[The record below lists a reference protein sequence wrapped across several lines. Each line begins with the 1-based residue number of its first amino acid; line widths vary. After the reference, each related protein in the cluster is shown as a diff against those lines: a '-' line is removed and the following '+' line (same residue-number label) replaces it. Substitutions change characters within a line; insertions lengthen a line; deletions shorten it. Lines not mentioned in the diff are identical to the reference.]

1 MLVSRLF
8 LIIQNLYSF
17 QVREWSE
24 AKYTIE
30 GLEKENDDLMAQLE
44 KLRREIAILRN
55 DQDNATRERTD
66 LQSESKHLLVRVD
79 DLENQLQKAVEEKSR
94 FQKELNDTK
103 NEETFQSF
111 RRESETV
118 VSEVSG
124 GTLEAGVDM
133 FPEMQEDL
141 DVAKRERD
149 QLNSDVLSWQNK
161 FNTLQNSYDNLEADK
176 NRLEDKLD
184 SMQKT
189 ISSLEQK
196 SQTLTS
202 DKNKL
207 NAEIDAAKR
216 KINDLL
222 SELDATRREKDSLR
236 QEYEL
241 LQKEISKME
250 AEYEIHIS
258 TSDEFDDSAAYA
270 KLQDAYKRSQERQSE
285 MQEELLSCYKVIG
298 ELKNQVQRSQETIER
313 LTINYNTE
321 TVRSASLRD
330 EVVSYQRRL
339 SELEEKNEVS
349 KGTSK
354 DLENEM
360 EVVQQ
365 RISELSRENSSI
377 QESKALIAVEVT
389 NQRKKILR
397 LEQQLDDA
405 EREKESLRL
414 QLSVLSS
421 KRGSESQDISR
432 SSSVQF
438 SDQSFSLLRDKQV
451 ESGDSTEEGLQRDDA
466 YKSFTRRSFQSET
479 RRQSEGLSTSTK
491 KEIESLFDSGG
502 SDKDL
507 GPAAEATTLDLDLD
521 SEVDGGGITK
531 TTRITTVKSTKSRK
545 VIF

>member
-1 MLVSRLF
+1 MRG
-8 LIIQNLYSF
+8 
-17 QVREWSE
+17 WSE

-55 DQDNATRERTD
+55 DQDNATRERAD
-66 LQSESKHLLVRVD
+66 LQSESKQLQTRVD
-79 DLENQLQKAVEEKSR
+79 DLENQLQKAVEEKSW

-103 NEETFQSF
+103 KEETLLSF
-111 RRESETV
+111 RGESETV
-118 VSEVSG
+118 VSEVSAG
-124 GTLEAGVDM
+124 SLEAGVEM

-161 FNTLQNSYDNLEADK
+161 FNTLQNSYDNLEAGK

-202 DKNKL
+202 DKKKL

-222 SELDATRREKDSLR
+222 SELDAAKREKDSLR

-241 LQKEISKME
+241 LQKQISKME

-258 TSDEFDDSAAYA
+258 TSDEFDDSAAYT

-330 EVVSYQRRL
+330 EVVIYQRRL

-349 KGTSK
+349 KGANR

-377 QESKALIAVEVT
+377 QESKALISVEVA

-414 QLSVLSS
+414 QLSALSS
-421 KRGSESQDISR
+421 KRGSGSQDISR
-432 SSSVQF
+432 SSSAQF
-438 SDQSFSLLRDKQV
+438 SEQSLSLLRDKQV
-451 ESGDSTEEGLQRDDA
+451 ETGDSTEEGLQREDA
-466 YKSFTRRSFQSET
+466 YKSFTRRTFQSET
-479 RRQSEGLSTSTK
+479 RRQSDGLSTSTK
-491 KEIESLFDSGG
+491 KEIESFFDLGG

-507 GPAAEATTLDLDLD
+507 GPSAEATTLDLDLD
-521 SEVDGGGITK
+521 GEVDGGGTTK
-531 TTRITTVKSTKSRK
+531 TTRIVTVKSTKSK
-545 VIF
+545 KSIF